1 MHYFFNYK
9 LDKMVEDTK
18 EEQPNKINVW
28 MPMLFGLV
36 SAFSIYI
43 GFQLRNTTQPGQSSL
58 KPSKAISTIINK
70 SNTGK
75 LDEILRF
82 IDSKYVDEVDQ
93 EKLINKAIEAMLEEL
108 DPHSNYIKSE
118 DLKEVNESLGGSFEG
133 VGIQF
138 YVLNDTILVVS
149 PLIGGPSEKVGIMAG
164 DKIIEI
170 EDSLVAGVGVKN
182 EDIVGLLRGKRGS
195 KVSVN
200 IRRNNNDQLIPFTI
214 TRDKIPDLS
223 IDVGYMAD
231 KETGYIKINRFS
243 GTTFQE
249 FMEKVEKMNEQGMRH
264 LIIDVRQNSGGYL
277 SAATKIVEQIFT
289 ERNLIVYTEG
299 RTQRKKEYKSTGRN
313 FYDIDKVAILI
324 DEGSASASE
333 ILAGAIQDM
342 NRGTIVGRRTFGKGL
357 VQEQY
362 NLSDGSAIRLTVAR
376 YYTPSGRCIQ
386 KEYKGKK
393 EQEYYNDV
401 DRRFETGELES
412 QDSTAIGDTTK
423 FYTADGRI
431 VYAGGGISPDVF
443 VPIDPIVNN
452 IFYVKC
458 LQYVN
463 EFIYKLTD
471 EQKELTN
478 GYENINDFSRNFN
491 KSEQVFNQFI
501 DYIDEKEVVYTK
513 KEFKEAKSKIKL
525 NLKALIARRLFK
537 EEGFNKI
544 MNEQDLVFIKA
555 LEEIN
560 KK

>member
-1 MHYFFNYK
+1 MQNFFNCQR
-9 LDKMVEDTK
+9 DKMIEHSK
-18 EEQPNKINVW
+18 EEQTKKLNVW

-36 SAFSIYI
+36 SAFSVYI
-43 GFQLRNTTQPGQSSL
+43 GFQLRTSTQPVQSSI
-58 KPSKAISTIINK
+58 KPATKSISNIINK

-93 EKLINKAIEAMLEEL
+93 EKLINKAIESMLEEL

-118 DLKEVNESLGGSFEG
+118 DLQEINESLGGSFEG

-149 PLIGGPSEKVGIMAG
+149 PVSGGPSEIVGIMAG

-170 EDSLVAGVGVKN
+170 EDSLVAGIGIKN
-182 EDIVGLLRGKRGS
+182 EEVVGMLRGKRGS
-195 KVSVN
+195 EVSVN
-200 IRRNNNDQLIPFTI
+200 VRRGDKDELIPFTI
-214 TRDKIPDLS
+214 TRDKIPDYS
-223 IDVGYMAD
+223 VDVGYMVD
-231 KETGYIKINRFS
+231 KEIGYLKISRFS

-249 FMEKVEKMNEQGMRH
+249 FMDKVEKMNEQGMRH
-264 LIIDVRQNSGGYL
+264 LIIDVRQNPGGYL

-393 EQEYYNDV
+393 TREYHEDV
-401 DRRFETGELES
+401 DRRLESGELS
-412 QDSTAIGDTTK
+412 QDSTIVIDTTK
-423 FYTADGRI
+423 FYTVDGRI
-431 VYAGGGISPDVF
+431 VYAGGGISPDIF
-443 VPIDPIVNN
+443 VPIDEVVNN
-452 IFYVKC
+452 MFYVKC
-458 LQYVN
+458 QQYMN
-463 EFIYKLTD
+463 EFIYELTD
-471 EQKELTN
+471 KQKNLTT
-478 GYENINDFSRNFN
+478 GYETLHDFSQKFN
-491 KSEQVFNQFI
+491 KSEHVFKEFI
-501 DYIDEKEVVYTK
+501 DYIDEKEVVYSK
-513 KEFKEAKSKIKL
+513 KEYQEAKSEIKL
-525 NLKALIARRLFK
+525 NLKALLARRLFK

-544 MNEQDLVFIKA
+544 MNESDPVFTKA
-555 LEEIN
+555 LEEIR
-560 KK
+560 K

>member
-1 MHYFFNYK
+1 
-9 LDKMVEDTK
+9 MVEDNK
-18 EEQPNKINVW
+18 EEQPKKINVW
-28 MPMLFGLV
+28 LPMLFGIV
-36 SAFSIYI
+36 SAFSLYI
-43 GFQLRNTTQPGQSSL
+43 GFQLRNTTQPGQTSL
-58 KPSKAISTIINK
+58 KPTKSISTIINK

-75 LDEILRF
+75 LDEIIRF

-93 EKLINKAIEAMLEEL
+93 EKLINKAIEAMLKEL

-170 EDSLVAGVGVKN
+170 EDSLVAGIGVKN
-182 EDIVGLLRGKRGS
+182 EDVVGMLRGKRGS

-200 IRRNNNDQLIPFTI
+200 IQRNNNEQLLPFTI

-231 KETGYIKINRFS
+231 KETGYIKISRFS

-264 LIIDVRQNSGGYL
+264 LIIDVRQNPGGYL

-393 EQEYYNDV
+393 DQEYYNDV
-401 DRRFETGELES
+401 DRRFESGEMES
-412 QDSTAIGDTTK
+412 QDSTAAVIGDTTK
-423 FYTADGRI
+423 FYTVDGRI
-431 VYAGGGISPDVF
+431 VYAGGGITPDVF
-443 VPIDPIVNN
+443 VPIDPVINN

-463 EFIYKLTD
+463 EFIYKITD
-471 EQKELTN
+471 EQKELTT
-478 GYENINDFSRNFN
+478 GYETIDDFSRNFN

-501 DYIDEKEVVYTK
+501 DYIDEKEVIYS
-513 KEFKEAKSKIKL
+513 KEEYKEAKAKIKL
-525 NLKALIARRLFK
+525 NLKALIARRLFR

-544 MNEQDLVFIKA
+544 MNEEDQVFIKA
-555 LEEIN
+555 LKEIN